1 LKPLERY
8 PSRKGRTISPLARS
22 RLPLVVAFIVVAVI
36 CARLGIWQASR
47 LRERRAA
54 NAVALRARA
63 EPPLT
68 LTLNQRPDST
78 ILGRRV
84 IAEGRYDHAHD
95 VVLRGREYD
104 GVPGV
109 ELVSPLVM
117 RDRKTAVLV
126 DRGFLPSPDAV
137 RVNADSFREPGT
149 RRVAGFLSPIASG
162 GGAPMRHEGKTTW
175 GRLDLAALRTT
186 RPYQIYP
193 YSILQLPD
201 STLPKFPRRRPPPAL
216 DDGPHLSYAIQ
227 WFSFAVIA
235 LVFAGIMAR
244 PAGPIVR

>member
-1 LKPLERY
+1 
-8 PSRKGRTISPLARS
+8 
-22 RLPLVVAFIVVAVI
+22 VVAVI
-36 CARLGIWQASR
+36 CARLGIWQVSR

-63 EPPLT
+63 EPPVT
-68 LTLNQRPDST
+68 LSLNQHPDST
-78 ILGRRV
+78 MLGRRV
-84 IAEGRYDHAHD
+84 IAEGRYDHGHD

-109 ELVSPLVM
+109 EIVSPLVM
-117 RDRKTAVLV
+117 GEGKAVLV

-137 RVNADSFREPGT
+137 RVDADSFQEPGT
-149 RRVAGFLSPIASG
+149 QRVAGFLFPIPSG
-162 GGAPMRHEGKTTW
+162 GGAPMQHEGRTTW
-175 GRLDLAALRTT
+175 SRLDLIALRTVL
-186 RPYQIYP
+186 PYQIYP

-227 WFSFAVIA
+227 WFSFTLIA

-244 PAGPIVR
+244 PAGPAVR